1 MICRRESRED
11 LRDEHSRKKN
21 HDELIRAQPLKE
33 IAGKGREEERRREV
47 DGEAVRDRNTRAPQ
61 LWGTVAFIVRAVGSH
76 GRKSGAEQEK
86 IIVAPERRAGS
97 RGARAE
103 RDQLGSCCDNPGSR
117 WQGCEFGW

>member
-61 LWGTVAFIVRAVGSH
+61 PWGTVAFIVRAVGSH
-76 GRKSGAEQEK
+76 GRNQELSRKRSSWPPRGGQAAGEQEQK
-86 IIVAPERRAGS
+86 ET
-97 RGARAE
+97 
-103 RDQLGSCCDNPGSR
+103 N
-117 WQGCEFGW
+117 